1 VPRTPVGINVRV
13 LVTGAGGLL
22 GGRLA
27 SLLSSWVEVVAG
39 RRSSPGPAGLP
50 EQALDIL
57 SASSIEAAL
66 ETARPEAVLHS
77 AALADADRCEADP
90 ALAEAA
96 NVKAC
101 ETLARACRRR
111 GIRLVAVSTDLV
123 FDGRRPF
130 VLESDPAVPILV
142 YGRTKLLGEQ
152 AVLDEAPGS
161 AVVRVALVHG
171 RGHGRRGTASEAV
184 EWALRAGRPLRLF
197 TDQFRTT
204 VDPESVADAV
214 RRILD
219 RGGSGRY
226 HLGGPERL
234 SRLELGLRVAALR
247 GLPVESLEAITQA
260 GHPLRPPRPDDVSMD
275 ASRARREL
283 DWTPR
288 PLDAGILEGRSRPG

>member
-1 VPRTPVGINVRV
+1 MRV

-27 SLLSSWVEVVAG
+27 AILSSWFEVVAG

-50 EQALDIL
+50 EQAVDIL

-66 ETARPEAVLHS
+66 EAVRPEAVLHS

-96 NVKAC
+96 NIGAC
-101 ETLARACRRR
+101 GTLARACRRR
-111 GIRLVAVSTDLV
+111 GLRLIAVSTDLV
-123 FDGRRPF
+123 FDGRRSF
-130 VLESDPAVPILV
+130 VSESDPAAPILV

-184 EWALRAGRPLRLF
+184 EWALRADRPLRLF

-214 RRILD
+214 RRILE

-234 SRLELGLRVAALR
+234 SRHDLGLRIAGLR
-247 GLPVESLEAITQA
+247 GLPGESIDGVTQA
-260 GHPLRPPRPDDVSMD
+260 EHPLRPMRPADVSMD
-275 ASRARREL
+275 TSRARREL
-283 DWTPR
+283 GWLPR
-288 PLDAGILEGRSRPG
+288 PLDAGILEGRGRPG